1 MDLPKE
7 KLKMQNKLPKKVQ
20 VSKNQ
25 TTIFV
30 LLAVASFATVAS
42 IMVSRA
48 MWTQASYT
56 NKVIG
61 KKEAAV
67 DQLEANKAAV
77 DQLTSSYKSFNEQSP
92 NLIGGTPEGTGPR
105 DGSNST
111 LILDSLPENY
121 NFPALASSIEKL
133 LTGYNISSI
142 TGSDDSVNQTSA
154 AAASVEIP
162 IGVSVSTSYD
172 GMKNLIG
179 VFDRSIR
186 PFKITKL
193 QASGSSSDLELT
205 LDMVTY
211 YQPATSVKIT
221 EESVQ

>member
-1 MDLPKE
+1 
-7 KLKMQNKLPKKVQ
+7 MQSKLPKKVQ

-25 TTIFV
+25 TTIFI
-30 LLAVASFATVAS
+30 LLAIASFATVAS

-48 MWTQASYT
+48 LWAQASYT

-77 DQLTSSYKSFNEQSP
+77 DQLTASYKSFDEQSP
-92 NLIGGTPEGTGPR
+92 NLIGGSTTGTGPK

-111 LILDSLPENY
+111 LILDSLPDNY

-133 LTGYNISSI
+133 LTGYSI
-142 TGSDDSVNQTSA
+142 TGITGTDDSANQASA
-154 AAASVEIP
+154 GASVTPVEIP
-162 IGVSVSTSYD
+162 IGLSVSTNYD

-179 VFDRSIR
+179 VFDKSIR
-186 PFKITKL
+186 PFKITKI
-193 QASGSSSDLELT
+193 QATGSNNDLDLT
-205 LDMVTY
+205 LDMITY
-211 YQPATSVKIT
+211 YQPATNVRIT